1 MSTTATTTIT
11 SNTTSCTLEQLV
23 NIGGKL
29 WEKNGVRRVYFNDL
43 WELFGLEID
52 LFGTGNV
59 RNAWLHGEKIS
70 NSYANKIIGDLDS
83 MKLWVDL
90 TDFSIR
96 TSIAYRP
103 TIDYSYERI
112 LSKALLEMI
121 SAV

>member
-1 MSTTATTTIT
+1 MSTTATTTMT
-11 SNTTSCTLEQLV
+11 DNTISGTLEQLV
-23 NIGGKL
+23 NIGGRL
-29 WEKNGVRRVYFNDL
+29 WEKDGVRRVYFNDL
-43 WELFGLEID
+43 WGLVGLEID

-83 MKLWVDL
+83 MRLWVDL
-90 TDFSIR
+90 ADSSIR

-112 LSKALLEMI
+112 LAKALLELI
-121 SAV
+121 SAG

>member
-1 MSTTATTTIT
+1 MPTTATTTMT
-11 SNTTSCTLEQLV
+11 SDAISATLEQLV

-43 WELFGLEID
+43 CGLFGLEID

-59 RNAWLHGEKIS
+59 RNAWLHGEEIS
-70 NSYANKIIGDLDS
+70 NSYAKKIIGDLDS

-90 TDFSIR
+90 ADSSIR
-96 TSIAYRP
+96 TRIEYRP

-112 LSKALLEMI
+112 LAKALLELI